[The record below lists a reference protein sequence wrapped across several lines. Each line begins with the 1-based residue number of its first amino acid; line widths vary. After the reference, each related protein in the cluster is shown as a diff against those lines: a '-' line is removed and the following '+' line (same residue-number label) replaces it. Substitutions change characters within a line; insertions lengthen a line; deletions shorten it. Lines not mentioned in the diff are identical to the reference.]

1 MVKFIKV
8 EIQNFMSIK
17 NATLELDNRGLIL
30 IEGENNSNDSYVSN
44 GSGKSSSLSAITYAL
59 YGKTE
64 KGLKAD
70 EIVNNQEKKN
80 TYVKLTFK
88 VGEVVYTIERYRKHK
103 EHKNKILL
111 LENGNDITGST
122 NDVTDKKI
130 QDLFKI
136 DFNTYVNAIVYGQG
150 DMPMFSQATDKG
162 KKEILES
169 ITGVEVYKLAHDRAK
184 DKMKATEDKQLELQ
198 NKTQHKDSEIQFINQ
213 QYEKELNNYN
223 MLQETI
229 KQKEM
234 QYNQEKQQSDNM
246 KAIINNDI
254 EKLKSQKI
262 NVTYSEY
269 IYPENYQTQRDNL
282 VKLDKALSDLNV
294 QVSTIQNHSKQL
306 TTQRDKLDTSDK
318 CPVCGS
324 DIDNSH
330 KLKEKKNIEEQLTT
344 NQMDIAK
351 YREKI
356 DKIKL
361 AKENIENYLK
371 GIDKDKEIYDNK
383 FRQDTQHNN
392 NIDNQIRTLENNLTQ
407 GDNNIITLKSSIDT
421 LKLTDKPVIDQSS
434 IDKLNKD
441 KEQINKEVME
451 LEKKKNNY
459 SDAMKAFSNK
469 GIRSVVLDFVT
480 PFLNK
485 QANKYLQILS
495 SSDIELEFKTQVKDS
510 KGELKDKF
518 DIIVTNKNGGETYKS
533 NSAGEQKRI
542 DLAISFAIQDLIM
555 EKNDMS
561 TNIALYDECFDGL
574 DIIGCENVVTLL
586 KERLETV
593 GTIFVITHN
602 ENLKPLFEKSI
613 KVIKENGVSKIVG
626 GQSSENTSDK

>member
-8 EIQNFMSIK
+8 EMQNFMSIK
-17 NATLELDNRGLIL
+17 NATLELDNRGLTL

-70 EIVNNQEKKN
+70 EIVNNQEKKD
-80 TYVKLTFK
+80 TYIKLTFM
-88 VGEVVYTIERYRKHK
+88 VRETTYTIERYRKHK
-103 EHKNKILL
+103 EHKNKVIL
-111 LENGNDITGST
+111 LENGSDITGST

-136 DFNTYVNAIVYGQG
+136 DFNTYLNAIVYGQG

-169 ITGVEVYKLAHDRAK
+169 ITGVEVYKLAHERAK
-184 DKMKATEDKQLELQ
+184 DKMKDTEDKQQELH
-198 NKTQHKDSEIQFINQ
+198 NKIQHKDSEIHFINQ
-213 QYEKELNNYN
+213 QYEKELANYN
-223 MLQETI
+223 TLQETI
-229 KQKEM
+229 KQKEQ
-234 QYNQEKQQSDNM
+234 QYEQEKQQSDNR
-246 KAIINNDI
+246 KHTINSDI
-254 EKLKSQKI
+254 ENLKAQKV
-262 NVTYSEY
+262 NVTYTEY
-269 IYPENYQTQRDNL
+269 NYPEGYQTQRDNL
-282 VKLDKALSDLNV
+282 IKLDKALSDLNV
-294 QVSTIQNHSKQL
+294 QVSTIQNHNNQL
-306 TTQRDKLDTSDK
+306 TIQRNKLDTNDK

-324 DIDNSH
+324 EIDNSH
-330 KLKEKKNIEEQLTT
+330 KLKEKKNIEEQLTINQT
-344 NQMDIAK
+344 NVDNYK
-351 YREKI
+351 EKI
-356 DKIKL
+356 DKVKL
-361 AKENIENYLK
+361 AKENIESYLK
-371 GIDKDKEIYDNK
+371 GIDKDKEMYDNK

-392 NIDNQIRTLENNLTQ
+392 NIDNQIRTLENSLTQ

-421 LKLTDKPVIDQSS
+421 LKQTERPVIDQSS
-434 IDKLNKD
+434 IDKIDKD
-441 KEQINKEVME
+441 KETINQEIME

-459 SDAMKAFSNK
+459 NDAMKAFSNK

-480 PFLNK
+480 PFLNT

-574 DIIGCENVVTLL
+574 DIIGCENVITLL
-586 KERLETV
+586 KDRLKTV

-613 KVIKENGVSKIVG
+613 KVVKENGVSKIIG
-626 GQSSENTSDK
+626 GQDSENTSDK

>member
-8 EIQNFMSIK
+8 EMQNFMSIK
-17 NATLELDNRGLIL
+17 NATLELDNKGLIL

-70 EIVNNQEKKN
+70 EVVNNQEKKN
-80 TYVKLTFK
+80 TYVKLTFM
-88 VGEVVYTIERYRKHK
+88 VGETTYTIERYRKHK
-103 EHKNKILL
+103 EHKNKVIL
-111 LENGNDITGST
+111 LENGSDITGST
-122 NDVTDKKI
+122 NDVTDRKI

-169 ITGVEVYKLAHDRAK
+169 ITGVEVYKLAHEKAK
-184 DKMKATEDKQLELQ
+184 DKMKSTEDKQLELQ
-198 NKTQHKDSEIQFINQ
+198 NKVQHKDSEIQFVNQ
-213 QYEKELNNYN
+213 QYEKELTNYN

-229 KQKEM
+229 KQKEL
-234 QYNQEKQQSDNM
+234 QYEQEKQQSDNR
-246 KAIINNDI
+246 KATINSDI
-254 EKLKSQKI
+254 DNLKAQKV
-262 NVTYSEY
+262 NVTYTEY
-269 IYPENYQTQRDNL
+269 NYPEGYQTQRDNL
-282 VKLDKALSDLNV
+282 IKLDKALSDLNV
-294 QVSTIQNHSKQL
+294 QVSTIQNHNNQL
-306 TTQRDKLDTSDK
+306 VTQRGKLDTNDK

-324 DIDNSH
+324 EIDNSH
-330 KLKEKKNIEEQLTT
+330 KLKEKENIEEQLSINHT
-344 NQMDIAK
+344 NIDNYK
-351 YREKI
+351 GKI
-356 DKIKL
+356 DKVQL

-371 GIDKDKEIYDNK
+371 GIDKDKEMYDNK

-392 NIDNQIRTLENNLTQ
+392 NIDNQIRTLENSLTQ

-421 LKLTDKPVIDQSS
+421 LKQTEKPVIDQDT
-434 IDKLNKD
+434 IKRLNKE
-441 KEQINKEVME
+441 KEQVNQEIME

-574 DIIGCENVVTLL
+574 DIIGCENVITLL
-586 KERLETV
+586 KDRLKTV

-613 KVIKENGVSKIVG
+613 KVVKENGVSKIIG
-626 GQSSENTSDK
+626 GQESENISNK

>member
-246 KAIINNDI
+246 KATINNDI

-294 QVSTIQNHSKQL
+294 QVSTIQNHSNQL

-371 GIDKDKEIYDNK
+371 GIDKDKEMYDNK

>member
-294 QVSTIQNHSKQL
+294 QVSTIQNHSNQL